1 MDIQNPAFDDSGTS
15 EEISSFPE
23 FLDTVKSKMNFFQFF
38 RNLKAGL
45 QFVLHAGSIVNN
57 CVTDNPNLP
66 LSAAQGKALQDQ
78 LATLNSNLKGFN
90 FYYFKA
96 WSHAHIV
103 SDILDDTAFCILG
116 ENYYSTVTK
125 VEGQMYISN
134 VVGNGDITFNNN
146 VVTINIADKFGIII
160 SNKEITIK

>member
-1 MDIQNPAFDDSGTS
+1 MYNNEA
-15 EEISSFPE
+15 
-23 FLDTVKSKMNFFQFF
+23 KS
-38 RNLKAGL
+38 
-45 QFVLHAGSIVNN
+45 
-57 CVTDNPNLP
+57 
-66 LSAAQGKALQDQ
+66 LS
-78 LATLNSNLKGFN
+78 SNLKGFN

-146 VVTINIADKFGIII
+146 VVTINIADKSFL
-160 SNKEITIK
+160 IKK

>member
-1 MDIQNPAFDDSGTS
+1 MYS
-15 EEISSFPE
+15 
-23 FLDTVKSKMNFFQFF
+23 
-38 RNLKAGL
+38 
-45 QFVLHAGSIVNN
+45 H
-57 CVTDNPNLP
+57 
-66 LSAAQGKALQDQ
+66 
-78 LATLNSNLKGFN
+78 NSNLKGFN

-160 SNKEITIK
+160 SNKELTGSILKFV

>member
-1 MDIQNPAFDDSGTS
+1 M
-15 EEISSFPE
+15 EIYTFANMYE
-23 FLDTVKSKMNFFQFF
+23 YFFILMYICLIK
-38 RNLKAGL
+38 R
-45 QFVLHAGSIVNN
+45 
-57 CVTDNPNLP
+57 
-66 LSAAQGKALQDQ
+66 
-78 LATLNSNLKGFN
+78 SNLKGFN

-96 WSHAHIV
+96 CSHAHIV

-116 ENYYSTVTK
+116 ENYYSTATK